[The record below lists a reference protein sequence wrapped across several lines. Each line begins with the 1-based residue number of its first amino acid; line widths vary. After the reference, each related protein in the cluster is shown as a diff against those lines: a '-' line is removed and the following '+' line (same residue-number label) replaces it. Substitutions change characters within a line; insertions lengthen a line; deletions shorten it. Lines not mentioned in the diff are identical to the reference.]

1 VSGSQRQ
8 DVVAECKLKAPCF
21 DLVFLLAAFHCIAL
35 ICYYCFFIVVNK
47 ISIYP
52 HMVCAAGSYVTVL
65 YGVHPSVPCAR
76 CFFLQHMPSPYHS
89 SLFCCSTSTKIM
101 SSIPDLPRLI
111 TWKSV
116 FYLNARHPSDYSHLC
131 SLKCHLI
138 FFPYRPGLTYVPI
151 KLMCLSARDILI
163 VNIKTVCWE
172 NHYIKHPA
180 RWTHTNYGLIKT
192 KPQSNAVPG

>member
-1 VSGSQRQ
+1 
-8 DVVAECKLKAPCF
+8 
-21 DLVFLLAAFHCIAL
+21 
-35 ICYYCFFIVVNK
+35 
-47 ISIYP
+47 
-52 HMVCAAGSYVTVL
+52 MVCPAGSYVTVL

-151 KLMCLSARDILI
+151 KLVPISKRHFNSQYQICLLRESLHQ
-163 VNIKTVCWE
+163 TS
-172 NHYIKHPA
+172 
-180 RWTHTNYGLIKT
+180 
-192 KPQSNAVPG
+192 SNMNSYKLWPYKN